1 MRRRPP
7 PAESRRPQESRRAP
21 RRSEHPRPPFVRGL
35 PFIGN
40 AWEMG
45 TDPGA
50 FFVKCYREAGPIF
63 RIRLF
68 NKPYTVLAG
77 PEANRFIAREGDTHL
92 RSKEFWQEFVEEFG
106 AKKSLINTDGEMHD
120 KIRNV
125 MKRGYGRASISGRYQ
140 ELIDITDRML
150 QDEWQPGQRLRVVPA
165 MQRLAA
171 EQLGIMVAGRAP
183 GEYVDDLRVFIRYAL
198 NVLVVHMRPRIML
211 RMPDYRRA
219 KKRIFELDQRMI
231 DSYDPSRVD
240 PKQPTLIDDIMA
252 AAKQDETL
260 FEGAELM
267 MAVLGPYFA
276 GLDTVANTTS
286 AMLYAVL
293 KHRDVHEQ
301 VLAEVDGVFAAGPC
315 DSRVFA
321 QHAGAPRRGHGDPAH
336 VSDRGGRHA
345 QRHPGL
351 RVRRSSC
358 GKGRAALHC
367 HHGVALSR
375 AVLFDS
381 DQVRH
386 HALRAATKRAQASRR
401 LRPFQSRCPHL
412 PRYGNRRGADRAHDG
427 DAVSPVADRARS
439 LRLSDAHESRP
450 HAWPRAEV
458 QRTGPR
464 SPALIANPLLDFW
477 TSPSVQLCRALA
489 KATKQETGEI
499 MPERGMATP
508 RR

>member
-1 MRRRPP
+1 MGIPSPARRKELLVRDGVGFSDPLCKGEVIAMEFTSTPNGLPGSQGNETAAP
-7 PAESRRPQESRRAP
+7 PAGEPPSAGIAP
-21 RRSEHPRPPFVRGL
+21 RTTAVRAPRPPFVRGL

-77 PEANRFIAREGDTHL
+77 PEANRFIAREGTTHL
-92 RSKEFWQEFVEEFG
+92 RSKEFWQEFVDEFG

-120 KIRNV
+120 KIRKV

-150 QDEWQPGQRLRVVPA
+150 QDEWQSGQRLRVVPA

-183 GEYVDDLRVFIRYAL
+183 GEYFDDLRVFIRYAL

-219 KKRIFELDQRMI
+219 KKRIFELGQRMI

-267 MAVLGPYFA
+267 AAVLGRI
-276 GLDTVANTTS
+276 L
-286 AMLYAVL
+286 
-293 KHRDVHEQ
+293 
-301 VLAEVDGVFAAGPC
+301 
-315 DSRVFA
+315 
-321 QHAGAPRRGHGDPAH
+321 
-336 VSDRGGRHA
+336 
-345 QRHPGL
+345 
-351 RVRRSSC
+351 
-358 GKGRAALHC
+358 
-367 HHGVALSR
+367 
-375 AVLFDS
+375 
-381 DQVRH
+381 
-386 HALRAATKRAQASRR
+386 QASTPWPTPPQPCSTR
-401 LRPFQSRCPHL
+401 FSSIAACTSRFW
-412 PRYGNRRGADRAHDG
+412 PRSTGY
-427 DAVSPVADRARS
+427 SQRAR
-439 LRLSDAHESRP
+439 
-450 HAWPRAEV
+450 
-458 QRTGPR
+458 
-464 SPALIANPLLDFW
+464 
-477 TSPSVQLCRALA
+477 
-489 KATKQETGEI
+489 
-499 MPERGMATP
+499 
-508 RR
+508 

>member
-1 MRRRPP
+1 MELARTPNGLPGSQGNETAAPP
-7 PAESRRPQESRRAP
+7 SGEPPSAGTAPRTTAVRAP
-21 RRSEHPRPPFVRGL
+21 RAAFVRGL

-40 AWEMG
+40 VWEMG

-92 RSKEFWQEFVEEFG
+92 RSKEFWQEFVDEFG
-106 AKKSLINTDGEMHD
+106 AKKNLVNTDGEMHD
-120 KIRNV
+120 KIRKV
-125 MKRGYGRASISGRYQ
+125 LKRGYGRASISGGYQ
-140 ELIDITDRML
+140 EIIDITDRIL

-183 GEYVDDLRVFIRYAL
+183 GESVDDLRVFIRYAL

-219 KKRIFELDQRMI
+219 KKRIFELGQRMI
-231 DSYDPSRVD
+231 DSYDPGRVD

-260 FEGAELM
+260 FEGGELM

-301 VLAEVDGVFAAGPC
+301 VLAEVDRVFAAGPVTPESLRTMPVFHGAC
-315 DSRVFA
+315 IRSRWPPCA
-321 QHAGAPRRGHGDPAH
+321 MPPATSSSP
-336 VSDRGGRHA
+336 VTWWKRTS
-345 QRHPGL
+345 
-351 RVRRSSC
+351 RSS
-358 GKGRAALHC
+358 LP
-367 HHGVALSR
+367 SR
-375 AVLFDS
+375 CPTFS
-381 DQVRH
+381 SSSIRF
-386 HALRAATKRAQASRR
+386 RPSSTSRASRR
-401 LRPFQSRCPHL
+401 HETSTSKPAPSPHSVSVTIPASVWASQKCRSRS
-412 PRYGNRRGADRAHDG
+412 RWRRCFTGCRW
-427 DAVSPVADRARS
+427 SS
-439 LRLSDAHESRP
+439 LHPTIRCA
-450 HAWPRAEV
+450 
-458 QRTGPR
+458 
-464 SPALIANPLLDFW
+464 
-477 TSPSVQLCRALA
+477 
-489 KATKQETGEI
+489 
-499 MPERGMATP
+499 
-508 RR
+508 

>member
-1 MRRRPP
+1 MGLASTPSGLPGSQGNETAVP
-7 PAESRRPQESRRAP
+7 PAGEPPSAGIAP
-21 RRSEHPRPPFVRGL
+21 RTTAVRAPRPPFVRGL

-92 RSKEFWQEFVEEFG
+92 RSKEFWQEFVDEFG
-106 AKKSLINTDGEMHD
+106 AKKSLINTDGEIHD
-120 KIRNV
+120 KIRKV

-219 KKRIFELDQRMI
+219 KKRIFELGQRMI

-267 MAVLGPYFA
+267 AAVLGPYFA

-301 VLAEVDGVFAAGPC
+301 VLAEADGVFAAGPVTPE
-315 DSRVFA
+315 SLRNMRVLHGAVMETLRMYPIAVAAMRNATRDFEFA
-321 QHAGAPRRGHGDPAH
+321 GHLVEKDEPLFIAITVSHFLEQFYSIPTKFDITRFAPPRNEHKQAGAFAPFSLGDH
-336 VSDRGGRHA
+336 TC
-345 QRHPGL
+345 L
-351 RVRRSSC
+351 
-358 GKGRAALHC
+358 
-367 HHGVALSR
+367 GV
-375 AVLFDS
+375 
-381 DQVRH
+381 
-386 HALRAATKRAQASRR
+386 
-401 LRPFQSRCPHL
+401 
-412 PRYGNRRGADRAHDG
+412 GI
-427 DAVSPVADRARS
+427 
-439 LRLSDAHESRP
+439 
-450 HAWPRAEV
+450 AEV
-458 QRTGPR
+458 QI
-464 SPALIANPLLDFW
+464 AL
-477 TSPSVQLCRALA
+477 T
-489 KATKQETGEI
+489 
-499 MPERGMATP
+499 MATLFHRLQMELAP
-508 RR
+508 SDYQMRMKAVPTPGPELKFSVRVLGRRH